1 MTDEH
6 EDDDPKDRL
15 TRAMLHHLGN
25 LSRARHF
32 ARNLTN
38 LLHSAQTRTEPGSDI
53 ERDVTA
59 MLEYA
64 GSQYYTFQ
72 SIEDMLR
79 EALAALD
86 QPDFNRADP
95 DEGERKL
102 H

>member
-6 EDDDPKDRL
+6 EDDDPKDCQ
-15 TRAMLHHLGN
+15 TQAMLHHLAN

-32 ARNLTN
+32 ARNITN
-38 LLHSAQTRTEPGSDI
+38 LLHSAQARTEPGSDT
-53 ERDVTA
+53 ERDITA

-64 GSQYYTFQ
+64 GSQYYTFM

-79 EALAALD
+79 DALAALEQSD
-86 QPDFNRADP
+86 SNRADP
-95 DEGERKL
+95 DEEKRKL